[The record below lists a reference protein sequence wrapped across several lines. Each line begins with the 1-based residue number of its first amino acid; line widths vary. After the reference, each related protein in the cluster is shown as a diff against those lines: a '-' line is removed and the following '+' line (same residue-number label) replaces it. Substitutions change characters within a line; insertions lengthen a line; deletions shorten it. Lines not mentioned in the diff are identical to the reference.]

1 MFCPR
6 CGAESASGQRFCA
19 KCGAELATAG
29 NAQAAATAPVA
40 QDSPTVQAVSQASEV
55 AAQAPQAAPQVLQ
68 ALAQPATSPMRAI
81 PDGGLTIEEMA
92 AWFEGEGYAVKFVTG
107 ESGKRHIETNSQGS
121 PLNIFFGDCKG
132 ERCAALEFAAG
143 FSTHGKF
150 DVSQINGWNYDNRW
164 CRAYYDSDKDP
175 WLKMNINLS
184 PGGTYEALSDR
195 FEIWNRTLGRF
206 IEKYGLR

>member
-6 CGAESASGQRFCA
+6 CGAGAAPNQTFCA
-19 KCGAELATAG
+19 KCGAALATAE
-29 NAQAAATAPVA
+29 
-40 QDSPTVQAVSQASEV
+40 SVQAVAPTPLTQDVTQELPVIEQPSPVSR
-55 AAQAPQAAPQVLQ
+55 QAPPP
-68 ALAQPATSPMRAI
+68 LAEPSFSPTRAI

-92 AWFEGEGYAVKFVTG
+92 AWLEGEGYAVKFVTG
-107 ESGKRHIETNSQGS
+107 ESGKRHIETSSQGS
-121 PLNIFFGDCKG
+121 PLNIFMGDCKG

-150 DVSQINGWNYDNRW
+150 DISQINGWNYDNRW

-175 WLKMNINLS
+175 WLKMNIDLS

-206 IEKYGLR
+206 IEKFGLR

>member
-6 CGAESASGQRFCA
+6 CGAEAPPNHTFCA
-19 KCGAELATAG
+19 KCGAALATAG
-29 NAQAAATAPVA
+29 IAQAAATAPVA
-40 QDSPTVQAVSQASEV
+40 QDTPAVPQASEI
-55 AAQAPQAAPQVLQ
+55 AAQAPPE
-68 ALAQPATSPMRAI
+68 AQPASSPMRAI

-92 AWFEGEGYAVKFVTG
+92 AWLEGEGYAVKFVTG

-121 PLNIFFGDCKG
+121 PINIFFGDCKG

-164 CRAYYDSDKDP
+164 CRAYYDGDKDP
-175 WLKMNINLS
+175 WLKMNIDLS

-206 IEKYGLR
+206 IEKFGLI

>member
-6 CGAESASGQRFCA
+6 CGAESAPNQTFCA
-19 KCGAELATAG
+19 KCGASLATAE
-29 NAQAAATAPVA
+29 NAQTAAPVGE
-40 QDSPTVQAVSQASEV
+40 AVP
-55 AAQAPQAAPQVLQ
+55 QAPPAIAQPSPVSPQVPP
-68 ALAQPATSPMRAI
+68 ALAQPSLSPTRAI

-92 AWFEGEGYAVKFVTG
+92 AWLEGEGYAVKFVTG
-107 ESGKRHIETNSQGS
+107 ESGKRHIETNAQGS
-121 PLNIFFGDCKG
+121 PINIFFGDCKG

-150 DVSQINGWNYDNRW
+150 DISQINGWNYDNRW
-164 CRAYYDSDKDP
+164 CRAYYDGDKDP
-175 WLKMNINLS
+175 WLKMNIDLS

>member
-6 CGAESASGQRFCA
+6 CGAEAQPNQTFCA
-19 KCGAELATAG
+19 KCGAALATVESV
-29 NAQAAATAPVA
+29 QAAAPAA
-40 QDSPTVQAVSQASEV
+40 QDV
-55 AAQAPQAAPQVLQ
+55 AQAPTLSPQVQ
-68 ALAQPATSPMRAI
+68 PALAQPSSSSMRAI

-92 AWFEGEGYAVKFVTG
+92 AWLEGEGYAVKFVTG
-107 ESGKRHIETNSQGS
+107 ESGKRHIEINSQGS
-121 PLNIFFGDCKG
+121 PLNIFFGACEG
-132 ERCAALEFAAG
+132 ERCAALEFTAG

-150 DVSQINGWNYDNRW
+150 DISQINGWNYDNRW
-164 CRAYYDSDKDP
+164 CRAYYDGDKDP

-206 IEKYGLR
+206 IEKFGLR

>member
-6 CGAESASGQRFCA
+6 CGAETLPNQTFCA
-19 KCGAELATAG
+19 KCGAGLATAESV
-29 NAQAAATAPVA
+29 QAAAPAPIA
-40 QDSPTVQAVSQASEV
+40 QAVPLPAPTQAS
-55 AAQAPQAAPQVLQ
+55 L
-68 ALAQPATSPMRAI
+68 SPMHAI

-92 AWFEGEGYAVKFVTG
+92 AWLEGEGYVAKFVTG
-107 ESGKRHIETNSQGS
+107 ESEKRHIETNSQGT
-121 PLNIFFGDCKG
+121 PLNIFLGDCKG
-132 ERCAALEFAAG
+132 ERGAALEFAAG

-175 WLKMNINLS
+175 WLKMNIDLS

>member
-6 CGAESASGQRFCA
+6 CGAESAPNQTFCA
-19 KCGAELATAG
+19 KCGAALITAET
-29 NAQAAATAPVA
+29 AQTAPAPVA
-40 QDSPTVQAVSQASEV
+40 QAVPLPV
-55 AAQAPQAAPQVLQ
+55 PAPVEPP
-68 ALAQPATSPMRAI
+68 LAQPSPSPMRSI

-92 AWFEGEGYAVKFVTG
+92 AWLEGEGYAVKFVTG
-107 ESGKRHIETNSQGS
+107 ESGKRHIETNTQGS
-121 PLNIFFGDCKG
+121 PLNIFFGACKG
-132 ERCAALEFAAG
+132 DRCAALEFTAG

-150 DVSQINGWNYDNRW
+150 DISQINGWNYDNRW

-175 WLKMNINLS
+175 WLKMNIDLS

-195 FEIWNRTLGRF
+195 FGIWNRTLGRF